1 MTTGKSYSDPAVARV
16 NGLELVYDAFGAAD
30 AVPVLLIGGLGAHM
44 IHWEDEFCLQLAGRG
59 YRVIRY
65 DNRDIGLSSKLE
77 QLGVPDIAALAQAAA
92 RGESIDAPYLLQ
104 DMAEDA
110 VGLLGALGIPSAHL
124 VGHSMGGL
132 IACEATIAHPA
143 RVRTLT
149 VIGSTTGDPSLPP
162 PTPEAE
168 AVLMIPYA
176 PGRQGYI
183 DGLLHTWRGFSG
195 PDVPLD
201 EAHIRRLAGRVFD
214 RGLSPTGRARQMAAM
229 LAYPDDRTKALN
241 TITAPTL
248 VIHGAADPL
257 APLPCG
263 EAVAAA
269 IPGARLVVI
278 EAMGHLMPPAV
289 FPALV
294 DAIAKH
300 AA

>member
-1 MTTGKSYSDPAVARV
+1 MTTAISQSEPALARA
-16 NGLELVYDAFGAAD
+16 NGLELAYEAFGARD
-30 AVPVLLIGGLGAHM
+30 APPVLLIGGLGAHM
-44 IHWEDEFCLQLAGRG
+44 IHWEEEFCLQLAGRG
-59 YRVIRY
+59 YLVVRY

-77 QLGVPDIAALAQAAA
+77 HLGVPDIAALAQAVE
-92 RGESIDAPYLLQ
+92 RGEPVKASYSLQ

-110 VGLLGALGIPSAHL
+110 VGLLDALGSPSAHL

-132 IACEATIAHPA
+132 IACEAAISHPA

-168 AVLMIPYA
+168 AVLMTPYA

-183 DGLLHTWRGFSG
+183 DGLLRTWRAFSG
-195 PDVPLD
+195 PGLPLD
-201 EAHIRRLAGRVFD
+201 EDHIRRLAGRVFD
-214 RGLSPTGRARQMAAM
+214 RGLSPTGRARQMAAT
-229 LAYPDDRTKALN
+229 LAYPDDRVEALH

-248 VIHGAADPL
+248 VIHGAADPV

-269 IPGARLVVI
+269 IPGARLVII

-294 DAIAKH
+294 DAIATN
-300 AA
+300 AV